1 MSFLKKHKDAV
12 VYIATVL
19 FSILFVVVGYKLCS
33 TDLGNVVAE
42 SRTEV
47 AKVTK
52 IVDVILDEFSI
63 GMEDNMVTK
72 TIIFDAEIRSG
83 DDKGEIIQV
92 SQTVDGMMVANPK
105 DVEVGDK
112 VIALY
117 ETMDGET

>member
-1 MSFLKKHKDAV
+1 
-12 VYIATVL
+12 
-19 FSILFVVVGYKLCS
+19 
-33 TDLGNVVAE
+33 
-42 SRTEV
+42 
-47 AKVTK
+47 
-52 IVDVILDEFSI
+52 
-63 GMEDNMVTK
+63 MVTK

-83 DDKGEIIQV
+83 DDKGEIIV